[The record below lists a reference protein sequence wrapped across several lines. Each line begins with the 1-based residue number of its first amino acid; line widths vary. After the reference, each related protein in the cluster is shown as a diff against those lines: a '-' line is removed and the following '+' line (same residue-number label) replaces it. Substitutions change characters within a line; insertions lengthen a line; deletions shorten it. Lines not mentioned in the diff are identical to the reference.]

1 MIKRLASDLFSL
13 SGLLLLVV
21 IGLLLLSLCAAAS
34 FLALSLWFLDF
45 IGGL

>member
-13 SGLLLLVV
+13 SGLLLLGC
-21 IGLLLLSLCAAAS
+21 IGALLISLCAMAS
-34 FLALSLWFLDF
+34 FMALSLWFIDF

>member
-1 MIKRLASDLFSL
+1 MIKRLASELFSL
-13 SGLLLLVV
+13 SGILLLLF

-34 FLALSLWFLDF
+34 FLALSLWFFDF